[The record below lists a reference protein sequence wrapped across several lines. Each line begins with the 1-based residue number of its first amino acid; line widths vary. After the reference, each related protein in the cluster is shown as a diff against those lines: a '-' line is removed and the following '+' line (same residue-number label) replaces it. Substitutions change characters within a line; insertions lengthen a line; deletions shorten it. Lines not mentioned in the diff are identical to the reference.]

1 MKKMLVAFFVLTL
14 FVGGQVFAEK
24 AAAPVNKDEAIA
36 IHSEILVS
44 AKEVHALVGKNLELR
59 TQILDLHKTT
69 TPETQKD
76 IAKKVKPLKEQV
88 KQNRKKIQEL
98 RKAIKAK
105 AEKVKAMMPK
115 GGKEKPEDETI
126 GEE

>member
-1 MKKMLVAFFVLTL
+1 MKKMLGIIVVLAVL
-14 FVGGQVFAEK
+14 VGGQVFADK
-24 AAAPVNKDEAIA
+24 TAVPANKDEVIS